1 MLFPVFLKILDLI
14 LMVGPENL
22 CIGDGLGNNIEE
34 MYYYFEFLN
43 KFEVPNSN
51 QKNPE
56 NWMLD
61 YSNWKKNK
69 ENNMKF
75 LIQKIEMHAK
85 YTHKIMNKIEKDWI
99 DKFHI
104 SNVVKLQEFNDLQ
117 TQLLN
122 FEISEGYL
130 LK

>member
-22 CIGDGLGNNIEE
+22 FIGNGLGNNIEE
-34 MYYYFEFLN
+34 LYYYFEFLN

-85 YTHKIMNKIEKDWI
+85 YTHKIREKIEKDWI
-99 DKFHI
+99 DRFHI
-104 SNVVKLQEFNDLQ
+104 SNVVKLQEFNELEN
-117 TQLLN
+117 QLLN
-122 FEISEGYL
+122 FEISETYL

>member
-1 MLFPVFLKILDLI
+1 
-14 LMVGPENL
+14 MVGPENL
-22 CIGDGLGNNIEE
+22 FIGEGLGTSIEE
-34 MYYYFEFLN
+34 LYYYFEFLN
-43 KFEVPNSN
+43 KFEVPNSS
-51 QKNPE
+51 QRNPE

-85 YTHKIMNKIEKDWI
+85 YTHKIMNKIEQDWI

-104 SNVVKLQEFNDLQ
+104 SNVVKLQEFNKLE
-117 TQLLN
+117 TELLN
-122 FEISEGYL
+122 FQISEGYL

>member
-22 CIGDGLGNNIEE
+22 IIGDGLGTSIEE

-43 KFEVPNSN
+43 KFEVPNSS

-85 YTHKIMNKIEKDWI
+85 YTHKIMNKIEKEWI

-117 TQLLN
+117 TQLLG
-122 FEISEGYL
+122 FEISEEYL

>member
-22 CIGDGLGNNIEE
+22 FIGGGLGKNIEE
-34 MYYYFEFLN
+34 LYYYFEFLN
-43 KFEVPNSN
+43 KFEVPSSG

-85 YTHKIMNKIEKDWI
+85 YTHKIMSKIEKDWI
-99 DKFHI
+99 DRFHI
-104 SNVVKLQEFNDLQ
+104 SNVVKLQEFNDLEA
-117 TQLLN
+117 QLLG
-122 FEISEGYL
+122 FEISETYL

>member
-117 TQLLN
+117 NQLLN

>member
-22 CIGDGLGNNIEE
+22 FIGEGLGTSIEE
-34 MYYYFEFLN
+34 LYYYFEFLN

-85 YTHKIMNKIEKDWI
+85 YTHKIMNKIDQEWI

-104 SNVVKLQEFNDLQ
+104 SNVVKLQEFNKLE
-117 TQLLN
+117 TELLN
-122 FEISEGYL
+122 FQISEGYL